1 MFVSVNIRQL
11 VRPLAVVLLL
21 LPLSGCDYFS
31 SFESVC
37 EKRLPLAKVEVI
49 GEDIDVKTDFTRS
62 IEQLSAT
69 GAATVGRMVLGL
81 VETKLTGAVEFTAP
95 GIVKPLSG
103 RYCMR
108 PSLKL
113 TLAFKPTSLYVAREH
128 AAGSCEFDITM
139 DHEKKHIAV
148 YQKYLDQMA
157 LDVRDELREK
167 LGDSIQYFDSAEAGE
182 TSIRQRAATIL
193 QPFLERGAV
202 ESAKRQALVDT
213 PEEYFRLETF
223 QARCSPRESRPPS
236 SG

>member
-1 MFVSVNIRQL
+1 ML
-11 VRPLAVVLLL
+11 RPLVMLVLV
-21 LPLSGCDYFS
+21 LPLFGCDYFS

-37 EKRLPLAKVEVI
+37 ERRLPLAKVEVV
-49 GEDIDVKTDFTRS
+49 GEDIEVKTDFTRS
-62 IEQLSAT
+62 IGQLSAN

-95 GIVKPLSG
+95 GVVKPLSG

-113 TLAFKPTSLYVAREH
+113 TLAFKPTTLYVAREH

-157 LDVRDELREK
+157 LDVRDELREQ
-167 LGDSIQYFDSAEAGE
+167 LGDRIQYFDSAAAGE
-182 TSIRQRAATIL
+182 TSIRQRSAAIL
-193 QPFLERGAV
+193 QPYLERGAQ

-213 PEEYFRLETF
+213 PEEYFRLENF
-223 QARCSPRESRPPS
+223 QAKCSPR
-236 SG
+236 G

>member
-1 MFVSVNIRQL
+1 MAA
-11 VRPLAVVLLL
+11 LA

-37 EKRLPLAKVEVI
+37 EKRLPAAKVEVV
-49 GEDIDVKTDFTRS
+49 GEDIDVKPDFSRS
-62 IEQLSAT
+62 IAQLSAT
-69 GAATVGRMVLGL
+69 GAASTGRMVLGL

-113 TLAFKPTSLYVAREH
+113 TLAFKPTTLYVAREH
-128 AAGSCEFDITM
+128 APGSCEFDITLA
-139 DHEKKHIAV
+139 HEKKHISV

-157 LDVRDELREK
+157 LDVRDELREQ
-167 LGDSIQYFDSAEAGE
+167 LGDRIQYFDSSDAGE
-182 TSIRQRAATIL
+182 TNIRQRAAAIL
-193 QPFLERGAV
+193 QPHLERGAQ

-213 PEEYFRLETF
+213 PEEYFRLENF
-223 QARCSPRESRPPS
+223 QARCSPPETKAKEAN
-236 SG
+236 